1 MKRRDFF
8 RKTATNSAGAVAAT
22 ALVSPLVAPLIP
34 PFATPALAQSSPRIS
49 WRMASS
55 FTKTTDILFAGATD
69 IATSVSEATDG
80 NFTIETLAAGEVVP
94 GLQATDA
101 VANGTVEMAHTSSYY
116 SVAKDP
122 TFALATAIPFG
133 LNARMTN
140 AWLTI
145 GGGNELFNEFL
156 APSNLYAL
164 PAGNTGA
171 QMGGWFRK
179 EINTVDDLKGL
190 KMRIAGLAGQVMQKL
205 GVVPQQM
212 AGGDAYA
219 ALEKG
224 AIDAAEF
231 VGPYDDQKL
240 GFVRIAKYYYYPAW
254 WEGGPAVHAFFNL
267 EKFNGLPKSYQ
278 RILKD
283 ACANANTNMLAR
295 YDAKNAKALRQLV
308 SDGAVLKPF
317 NQQLLDAA
325 HKAALEVYA
334 EITAKNPSFKKIY
347 DAQQAFKK
355 DGYLWEQIADY
366 TYDTYMMIQQRN
378 GSL

>member
-8 RKTATNSAGAVAAT
+8 RQTATAGAGALTAT
-22 ALVSPLVAPLIP
+22 AAALPMSASL
-34 PFATPALAQSSPRIS
+34 ATPALAQMSPKIS
-49 WRMASS
+49 WRMTSS
-55 FTKTTDILFAGATD
+55 FTKATDILFAGATD
-69 IATSVSEATDG
+69 IATSVNEATDG
-80 NFTIETLAAGEVVP
+80 NFTIETFAAGEIAP
-94 GLQATDA
+94 ALQAADA
-101 VANGTVEMAHTSSYY
+101 VSSGTVEMAHTSSYY
-116 SVAKDP
+116 YVAKDP

-140 AWLTI
+140 AWLTV
-145 GGGNELFNEFL
+145 GGGNELFNAFL
-156 APSNLYAL
+156 EASNLYAL

-205 GVVPQQM
+205 GVVPQQI

-224 AIDAAEF
+224 TIDAAEF

-240 GFVRIAKYYYYPAW
+240 GFARIVKYYYYPAW

-267 EKFNGLPKSYQ
+267 EKFNSLPKSYQ

-295 YDAKNAKALRQLV
+295 YDAKNAAALRQLV

-325 HKAALEVYA
+325 HKAALEVYG
-334 EITAKNPSFKKIY
+334 EITAKNPVFKKIY
-347 DAQQAFKK
+347 DSQQAFKK

-378 GSL
+378 GAL